1 MAEHKVSGGTML
13 LFIDPNGG
21 TTYDTVVCLKSV
33 GVSDSINPIDTSS
46 WCGSGKLPG
55 LLNISYTFDGFHI
68 QDVDTGRISGTDLR
82 ILLRNKTK
90 ISWKIAPESPVG
102 GDEIQ
107 TGFGFISQLSSNYS
121 FDNVGDFSMT
131 VEVKGIPTT
140 TIESAYT
147 GGFTFVNDNEGFN
160 NPYKFIL
167 FSSAPITANIYTI
180 YGDYEI
186 NSVPDITFGYA
197 CIFIGYNTV
206 SEFNVNFNVDDPSLV
221 TGIDVICG
229 DIAVECYRV
238 KDLNISNFHNL
249 INIFI
254 TYQKLTTSNVD
265 LILSNLISDGNMG
278 GIMFVLNQYPSI
290 SPNGSYIGILTS
302 TYGWAIL

>member
-21 TTYDTVVCLKSV
+21 TSYDTVVCLKSV

-82 ILLRNKTK
+82 ILLRNKTN

-131 VEVKGIPTT
+131 VDVKGIPTT
-140 TIESAYT
+140 TIAPSFYLGMEYGGGIIAYIDESGEHGLIRAFTEDFQYNNYPWSSNNVYLGGTTADYGDGYT
-147 GGFTFVNDNEGFN
+147 NSLFIINNDGGAT
-160 NPYKFIL
+160 
-167 FSSAPITANIYTI
+167 ATITAFYTSAGGYLDWFLPSLNELSAIYSVGQLPTGLI
-180 YGDYEI
+180 SNVYWSSSEI
-186 NSVPDITFGYA
+186 NSTNANSFD
-197 CIFIGYNTV
+197 
-206 SEFNVNFNVDDPSLV
+206 
-221 TGIDVICG
+221 
-229 DIAVECYRV
+229 
-238 KDLNISNFHNL
+238 
-249 INIFI
+249 
-254 TYQKLTTSNVD
+254 TSGND
-265 LILSNLISDGNMG
+265 NSNLKSNNALSMPCRY
-278 GIMFVLNQYPSI
+278 F
-290 SPNGSYIGILTS
+290 
-302 TYGWAIL
+302 